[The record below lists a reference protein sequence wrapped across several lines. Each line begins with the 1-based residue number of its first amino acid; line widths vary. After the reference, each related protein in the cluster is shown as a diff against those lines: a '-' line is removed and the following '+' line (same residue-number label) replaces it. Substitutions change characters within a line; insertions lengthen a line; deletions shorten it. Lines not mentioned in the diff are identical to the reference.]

1 MARPS
6 SAFAA
11 NRDQVLALARVHGA
25 RNVRVFGSV
34 ARGMD
39 RETSDLDLLVDADAT
54 VTLFS
59 LAGLELALAQLLGVR
74 VEVRTPMEIS
84 RHIRDRVL
92 AEARPL

>member
-6 SAFAA
+6 SALAA
-11 NRDQVLALARVHGA
+11 NRDQVLALARAHGA

-39 RETSDLDLLVDADAT
+39 RESSDLDLLVDADAT

-59 LAGLELALAQLLGVR
+59 LAGLELALAQLLDVR
-74 VEVRTPMEIS
+74 VEVRTPAEIS

>member
-1 MARPS
+1 MTRPS
-6 SAFAA
+6 SALAVH
-11 NRDQVLALARVHGA
+11 RDQVLALARAHGA

-74 VEVRTPMEIS
+74 VEVRTPAEIS